1 MEEQA
6 GYERRDNRHVKTFL
20 LFLFVSKSRPC
31 RSVGWKIQNQKGIVM
46 EQTKL
51 FEVQGETLILHLPE
65 ELDHHVAG
73 QIREQTDVYFTE
85 KRIRD
90 VIFDY
95 QNTNFMD
102 SSGIGLVM
110 GRYREVRY
118 LKGDVYIVGVHDK
131 IARILEIS
139 GLYRVA
145 KRRNDV
151 EDAMQDIEKKYGNDS
166 EKKR

>member
-1 MEEQA
+1 ML
-6 GYERRDNRHVKTFL
+6 HL
-20 LFLFVSKSRPC
+20 LFFLVQ
-31 RSVGWKIQNQKGIVM
+31 VKIKESEGIVM
-46 EQTKL
+46 KQEHL
-51 FEVQGETLILHLPE
+51 FDVEGEILIIYLPE

-73 QIREQTDVYFTE
+73 KIRENTDHLFTC

-95 QNTNFMD
+95 RNTSFMD

-118 LKGDVYIVGVHDK
+118 LKGDIYIVGVNDK

-145 KRRNDV
+145 KKERILQRRYL
-151 EDAMQDIEKKYGNDS
+151 I
-166 EKKR
+166 

>member
-1 MEEQA
+1 
-6 GYERRDNRHVKTFL
+6 
-20 LFLFVSKSRPC
+20 
-31 RSVGWKIQNQKGIVM
+31 M

-51 FEVQGETLILHLPE
+51 FEVMGETLIIHLPE

-73 QIREQTDVYFTE
+73 EIRKETDEYFTE

-90 VIFDY
+90 VIFNY
-95 QNTNFMD
+95 QDTCFMD
-102 SSGIGLVM
+102 SSGIGLIM

-139 GLYRVA
+139 GLYRIARVQD
-145 KRRNDV
+145 DV
-151 EDAMQDIEKKYGNDS
+151 EKALQDIEEKYMIQRS
-166 EKKR
+166 RKYTS

>member
-6 GYERRDNRHVKTFL
+6 GYERRDNRYVKAFL
-20 LFLFVSKSRPC
+20 LFLFVP
-31 RSVGWKIQNQKGIVM
+31 KIQNQKGIVM

-51 FEVQGETLILHLPE
+51 FEVKGETLILHLPE

-73 QIREQTDVYFTE
+73 QIREETDIYFTE

-95 QNTNFMD
+95 QNTSFMD
-102 SSGIGLVM
+102 SSGIGLIM

-118 LKGDVYIVGVHDK
+118 LRGDVYIVGIHDK

-145 KRRNDV
+145 KRRADV
-151 EDAMQDIEKKYGNDS
+151 EDAMRDITEKYANASGQ
-166 EKKR
+166 KR

>member
-1 MEEQA
+1 MKQE
-6 GYERRDNRHVKTFL
+6 D
-20 LFLFVSKSRPC
+20 
-31 RSVGWKIQNQKGIVM
+31 
-46 EQTKL
+46 L
-51 FEVQGETLILHLPE
+51 FEVKGETLIIYLPE

-73 QIREQTDVYFTE
+73 RIREKTDRLFTC
-85 KRIRD
+85 KKIRD

-95 QNTNFMD
+95 QETSFMD

-118 LKGDVYIVGVHDK
+118 LKGDIYIVGVNDK

-145 KRRNDV
+145 KQRENI
-151 EDAMQDIEKKYGNDS
+151 EEALKDIGEKYTKNQI
-166 EKKR
+166 RQ

>member
-1 MEEQA
+1 
-6 GYERRDNRHVKTFL
+6 
-20 LFLFVSKSRPC
+20 
-31 RSVGWKIQNQKGIVM
+31 M
-46 EQTKL
+46 EQEKL
-51 FEVQGETLILHLPE
+51 FEVKGETLIIDLPE

-73 QIREQTDVYFTE
+73 IIREKTDFLFTG
-85 KRIRD
+85 KRIRN
-90 VIFDY
+90 VIFNY
-95 QNTNFMD
+95 ENTYFMD

-145 KRRNDV
+145 RKQENI
-151 EDAMQDIEKKYGNDS
+151 EKALEDIE
-166 EKKR
+166 EK